1 MSLTSYRAAPPRVN
15 WCAGVKGR
23 AVGLLHPASIMA
35 FEAGFEGKQDPK
47 RERGAREKRRG
58 KRVES

>member
-1 MSLTSYRAAPPRVN
+1 
-15 WCAGVKGR
+15 
-23 AVGLLHPASIMA
+23 MA

-47 RERGAREKRRG
+47 HERGAREKRRG